1 MENKK
6 GISSLSLKIIGLI
19 TMTLDHFGRMAK
31 VFFDNQVLLRI
42 SNICIII
49 GRISFPIF
57 AFLIVEGVIHTKN
70 KLNYLLRLLILSIF
84 CDLTFYLISHNYW
97 GNPITTLFLG
107 ALTISLLENKK
118 LWVKLSSIIP
128 ITLTILIAFEVIPI
142 LSMYDLYGLVLILL
156 FYFSIYLSKILCKI
170 ISNYYQLDYDLAYSK
185 YYFSIRKYLSCFF
198 LISFNIL
205 IWFINPTVN
214 NINIFIDDPISQ
226 LYSLLSIPFIILYNG
241 EKGYSNKVIKY
252 SFYLYFPLHLAI
264 LYLLMHLF
272 S

>member
-84 CDLTFYLISHNYW
+84 CDLTFYLISHN
-97 GNPITTLFLG
+97 
-107 ALTISLLENKK
+107 
-118 LWVKLSSIIP
+118 
-128 ITLTILIAFEVIPI
+128 
-142 LSMYDLYGLVLILL
+142 
-156 FYFSIYLSKILCKI
+156 
-170 ISNYYQLDYDLAYSK
+170 
-185 YYFSIRKYLSCFF
+185 
-198 LISFNIL
+198 
-205 IWFINPTVN
+205 
-214 NINIFIDDPISQ
+214 
-226 LYSLLSIPFIILYNG
+226 
-241 EKGYSNKVIKY
+241 
-252 SFYLYFPLHLAI
+252 
-264 LYLLMHLF
+264 
-272 S
+272 